1 MKGMTMTNIVLLGGN
16 GYLGRNVTRKWL
28 EKDPQATFYVVSRS
42 GKNTLEDSRI
52 INIQADVTDYDDVIS
67 KLPDTIDRIA
77 DFVGRPE
84 SDPEKFRKVNDE
96 PAEVMLAIARNKKVP
111 AMGFISGAT
120 GPKPFVRGKAHL
132 ARMLKDSGIPTVVVT
147 PTIVYGNGR
156 SDTISKFVPLLKF
169 FGIFSKNLKPVH
181 VDDVAEQLVSGL
193 AE

>member
-1 MKGMTMTNIVLLGGN
+1 M
-16 GYLGRNVTRKWL
+16 
-28 EKDPQATFYVVSRS
+28 VSRS

-96 PAEVMLAIARNKKVP
+96 PAEVMLAIARNKEVP

-120 GPKPFVRGKAHL
+120 GPKPLSG
-132 ARMLKDSGIPTVVVT
+132 ARHAWLGCLKTAGS
-147 PTIVYGNGR
+147 
-156 SDTISKFVPLLKF
+156 
-169 FGIFSKNLKPVH
+169 
-181 VDDVAEQLVSGL
+181 QQ
-193 AE
+193 

>member
-1 MKGMTMTNIVLLGGN
+1 MKGIAMTNIVLLGGN

-96 PAEVMLAIARNKKVP
+96 PAEVMLAIARNKKYRQWNSS
-111 AMGFISGAT
+111 AGLRALSSLSGARHAWP
-120 GPKPFVRGKAHL
+120 GC
-132 ARMLKDSGIPTVVVT
+132 LKTAGS
-147 PTIVYGNGR
+147 
-156 SDTISKFVPLLKF
+156 
-169 FGIFSKNLKPVH
+169 
-181 VDDVAEQLVSGL
+181 QQ
-193 AE
+193 